1 VSARG
6 ATTAGQTLILSRSD
20 VARHLPLRGLASA
33 IGDAY
38 IRHSTDPPEAR
49 PQRASAQLGG
59 GQSVVVSF
67 PGVLHGYDA
76 YTVKVN
82 AKTQANPAVGLPFLR
97 GAILLIDRDSGALRA
112 ILDSALLTAMR
123 TAAAG
128 ALGVT
133 ALARPGASKV
143 ALFGAGVQGT
153 WHLGALAAIGRL
165 DEARIFDVE
174 RVRAHQLATELDKS
188 LGVAARAVDTPREA
202 VDGADVIVAVT
213 TSRVPILDEAL
224 VRPGM
229 HVSAFG
235 ADEPGKVELAP
246 SLVKRAK
253 VVVDDRTLALTDGA
267 LNVGALAGEVDGAH
281 IHAELGEVLAGR
293 KKGRE
298 ADDEITIFGAVGL
311 AWQDL
316 VAAELCYRQ
325 AVAAGAGI
333 WVEL

>member
-1 VSARG
+1 MIGR
-6 ATTAGQTLILSRSD
+6 TLVLSRSD
-20 VARHLPLRGLASA
+20 VARHLPLRALASA

-38 IRHSTDPPEAR
+38 IRHSTEPLEPR
-49 PQRASAQLGG
+49 PQRAHAQLDEGR
-59 GQSVVVSF
+59 SVVVNF
-67 PGVLHGYDA
+67 PGVLSGYDT

-82 AKTQANPAVGLPFLR
+82 AKTQANPAAGLPFLR
-97 GAILLIDRDSGALRA
+97 GAILLIERETGALRA
-112 ILDSALLTAMR
+112 ILDSALVTAMR

-133 ALARPGASKV
+133 ALARPGASKI

-165 DEARIFDVE
+165 DEARIYDVE
-174 RVRAHQLATELDKS
+174 RARAEQLATELAKS
-188 LGVAARAVDTPREA
+188 LGVPARAVDSPVRA
-202 VDGADVIVAVT
+202 ADGADVIVAVT

-224 VRPGM
+224 VHPGM

-235 ADEPGKVELAP
+235 ADEPGKVELAT
-246 SLVKRAK
+246 SLLKRAK
-253 VVVDDRTLALTDGA
+253 VVVDDRALALTDGA
-267 LNVGALAGEVDGAH
+267 LNVGALAGEVDGGA

-293 KKGRE
+293 KRGRE
-298 ADDEITIFGAVGL
+298 RDDEITIFGAVGL

-325 AVAAGAGI
+325 AVGAGAGT

>member
-1 VSARG
+1 MSER
-6 ATTAGQTLILSRSD
+6 TLLLSRSD
-20 VARHLPLRGLASA
+20 VARFLPLRALASA

-38 IRHSTDPPEAR
+38 IRHSTDAPDDGPAPR
-49 PQRASAQLGG
+49 PQRARAQLGEG
-59 GQSVVVSF
+59 TSVVINF
-67 PGVLHGYDA
+67 PGVLSGYDA

-82 AKTQANPAVGLPFLR
+82 AKTEANRDAGLPFLR
-97 GAILLIDRDSGALRA
+97 GTILLIERQTGGLRA
-112 ILDSALLTAMR
+112 ILDSGLVTAMR

-133 ALARPGASKV
+133 ALARAGASKV

-153 WHLGALAAIGRL
+153 WHLGALRAIGRL

-174 RVRAHQLATELDKS
+174 PARAEQLATELRSS
-188 LGVAARAVDTPREA
+188 LDVDARAAATPEEA
-202 VDGADVIVAVT
+202 ADGADVIVAVT
-213 TSRVPILDEAL
+213 PSRVPILDGAL
-224 VRPGM
+224 VKPGM

-235 ADEPGKVELAP
+235 ADEPGKVELATP
-246 SLVKRAK
+246 LLKSATL
-253 VVVDDRTLALTDGA
+253 VVDDRALALTDGA
-267 LNVGALAGEVDGAH
+267 INVAAMAGQVDNGV

-293 KKGRE
+293 KRGRE
-298 ADDEITIFGAVGL
+298 RDDEITIFGAVGL

-325 AVAAGAGI
+325 AVEGNGGT

>member
-1 VSARG
+1 MTG
-6 ATTAGQTLILSRSD
+6 TLVLSRSD
-20 VARHLPLRGLASA
+20 VARHLPLKQLASA

-38 IRHSTDPPEAR
+38 IGHSTEPLEPR
-49 PQRASAQLGG
+49 PQRARAQIGD

-67 PGVLHGYDA
+67 PGVLTGYDA

-82 AKTQANPAVGLPFLR
+82 AKTLANPAAGLPFLR
-97 GAILLIDRDSGALRA
+97 GALLLIERDTGALRA
-112 ILDSALLTAMR
+112 ILDSSLVTAMR

-133 ALARPGASKV
+133 ALARPGASTI

-153 WHLGALAAIGRL
+153 WHLGALSAIGRL
-165 DEARIFDVE
+165 GEARIYDVAPA
-174 RVRAHQLATELDKS
+174 RAEQLARELEKS
-188 LGVAARAVDTPREA
+188 LEVKARAATSPRDAAE
-202 VDGADVIVAVT
+202 GADIIVAVT
-213 TSRVPILDEAL
+213 TSRAPILDESVVA
-224 VRPGM
+224 PGM

-235 ADEPGKVELAP
+235 ADEPGKVELATA
-246 SLVKRAK
+246 LCKRAK
-253 VVVDDRTLALTDGA
+253 LVVDDRTLALTDGA
-267 LNVGALAGEVDGAH
+267 INVAASAGELDAGA

-298 ADDEITIFGAVGL
+298 RDDEITIFGAVGL

-325 AVAAGAGI
+325 ALEAGGGTFI
-333 WVEL
+333 DF